1 MGKLPYFWRKA
12 KKIGPSLWSA
22 AAWRRFGYRT
32 RLIEVKAAP
41 GRRTPKLARLREIV
55 LIRAMTK
62 ACVLFLAVLLLV
74 SACSTP
80 TEQQTP
86 NTVKIGAFLS
96 LTGATSAYGISAANA
111 IKLAVDETNR
121 NGGIDGKQ
129 VELEIEDDHSNT
141 QEVQGIVEHLIKEHR
156 VHALIAE
163 PVSTRAM
170 LGAIIAQLNYTVM
183 ISSASVKPEL
193 TMQGDYIFRAC
204 FISSTEGEAI
214 AKFAVDRLKAK
225 KVAIIL
231 DEKNDYAVV
240 LAGFFAESFK
250 INFGGKVVSEQKYD
264 ANATDLS
271 GQLEAIKRSAP
282 DVVFA
287 PGFYT
292 TAPLVAHEVKKSGIK
307 ATLIGSDGWDSPNLM
322 SGGSEPFEGV
332 YFANHFWAGSDDP
345 LVKKFV
351 ADYRAKYGVDPDA
364 GAATA
369 YDAARMLIDAFK
381 RAKSTVSPAVRNAL
395 AQTKDFPGVT
405 GKITLD
411 AERNAQVPVYML
423 RIEKDGKFTLQ

>member
-1 MGKLPYFWRKA
+1 MIKLCA
-12 KKIGPSLWSA
+12 
-22 AAWRRFGYRT
+22 
-32 RLIEVKAAP
+32 
-41 GRRTPKLARLREIV
+41 
-55 LIRAMTK
+55 
-62 ACVLFLAVLLLV
+62 LLLSSLLAV

-80 TEQQTP
+80 MEQRIP
-86 NTVKIGAFLS
+86 NTVKVGAFLS

-111 IKLAVDETNR
+111 IKLATEETNS
-121 NGGIDGKQ
+121 NGAIDGKQ
-129 VELEIEDDHSNT
+129 IELEIEDDQSNT
-141 QEVQGIVEHLIKEHR
+141 QEVPGIVEHLIKEHK

-170 LGAIIAQLNYTVM
+170 MAAPIAQQNQTVM

-193 TMQGDYIFRAC
+193 TQQGDYIFRAC

-214 AKFAVDRLKAK
+214 AKFAFDRLKAK

-231 DEKNDYAVV
+231 DDKNDYAVV
-240 LAGFFAESFK
+240 LAGFFADSFK
-250 INFGGKVVSEQKYD
+250 KLGGEIVSQQKYE

-271 GQLEAIKRSAP
+271 SQIDAIKTAAP

-292 TAPLVAHEVKKSGIK
+292 TAPLVAREVKKAGIK
-307 ATLIGSDGWDSPNLM
+307 ATLIGSDGWDSPKLM
-322 SGGSEPFEGV
+322 DGGSEPFEGV
-332 YFANHFWAGSDDP
+332 YFANHFWAGSDDA

-351 ADYRAKYGVDPDA
+351 ADYRAKYGIDPDA

-369 YDAARMLIDAFK
+369 YDAARMLFDAFR
-381 RAKSTVSPAVRNAL
+381 RAKSTDSAAVRNAL

-411 AERNAQVPVYML
+411 ANRNAQVPVYML
-423 RIEKDGKFTLQ
+423 RIEKGGKFTLQQ

>member
-1 MGKLPYFWRKA
+1 
-12 KKIGPSLWSA
+12 
-22 AAWRRFGYRT
+22 
-32 RLIEVKAAP
+32 
-41 GRRTPKLARLREIV
+41 
-55 LIRAMTK
+55 MTK
-62 ACVLFLAVLLLV
+62 LSAIFLTLLVLV
-74 SACSTP
+74 SACSVLK
-80 TEQQTP
+80 EQQTP

-96 LTGATSAYGISAANA
+96 LTGATSAYGISADNA
-111 IKLAVDETNR
+111 IKLVTEETNR

-129 VELEIEDDHSNT
+129 IELEIEDDKSNT
-141 QEVQGIVEHLIKEHR
+141 PDVPGIVEHLIKEHK
-156 VHALIAE
+156 VHAVIAE

-170 LGAIIAQLNYTVM
+170 MAAPIAQQNKTVM

-193 TMQGDYIFRAC
+193 TQQGDYIFRAC

-214 AKFAVDRLKAK
+214 AKFAIDRLKAK

-231 DEKNDYAVV
+231 DDKNDYAVV
-240 LAGFFAESFK
+240 LAGFFADSFK
-250 INFGGKVVSEQKYD
+250 KLGGEIVSQQKYE

-271 GQLEAIKRSAP
+271 SQMGAIKTAAP

-292 TAPLVAHEVKKSGIK
+292 TAPLVARELKKSDIK
-307 ATLIGSDGWDSPNLM
+307 ATLIGSDGWDSPKLM
-322 SGGSEPFEGV
+322 DGGSEPFEGV

-351 ADYRAKYGVDPDA
+351 ADYHAKYGVDPDA

-369 YDAARMLIDAFK
+369 YDAARMLFDAFK
-381 RAKSTVSPAVRNAL
+381 RAKSTDSAAVRNAL

-411 AERNAQVPVYML
+411 ANRNAQVPVYML
-423 RIEKDGKFTLQ
+423 RIEKGGKFTLQQ

>member
-1 MGKLPYFWRKA
+1 
-12 KKIGPSLWSA
+12 
-22 AAWRRFGYRT
+22 
-32 RLIEVKAAP
+32 
-41 GRRTPKLARLREIV
+41 
-55 LIRAMTK
+55 
-62 ACVLFLAVLLLV
+62 V
-74 SACSTP
+74 SAC
-80 TEQQTP
+80 QQSTP

-111 IKLAVDETNR
+111 INLATEETNR

-141 QEVQGIVEHLIKEHR
+141 QEVQGIVDHLIREHR

-170 LGAIIAQLNYTVM
+170 VGAIVAQLNRTVM

-214 AKFAVDRLKAK
+214 AKFAADRLKAK

-250 INFGGKVVSEQKYD
+250 KLGGEIVSQQKYE

-271 GQLEAIKRSAP
+271 SQMEAIKTAGP

-292 TAPLVAHEVKKSGIK
+292 TAPLVAREVKKSGIK

-332 YFANHFWAGSDDP
+332 YFANHFWVGNEDP

-369 YDAARMLIDAFK
+369 YDATRMLIDAFR
-381 RAKSTVSPAVRNAL
+381 RAKSTDSAAVRNAL

-411 AERNAQVPVYML
+411 ANRNAQVPVYML
-423 RIEKDGKFTLQ
+423 RIEKGGKFTLQQ

>member
-1 MGKLPYFWRKA
+1 
-12 KKIGPSLWSA
+12 
-22 AAWRRFGYRT
+22 
-32 RLIEVKAAP
+32 
-41 GRRTPKLARLREIV
+41 
-55 LIRAMTK
+55 MTK
-62 ACVLFLAVLLLV
+62 ACCVFLTLLVLV
-74 SACSTP
+74 SACSVP
-80 TEQQTP
+80 KEQQTT

-111 IKLAVDETNR
+111 IKLATEEANL

-129 VELEIEDDHSNT
+129 VELEIEDDKSNT
-141 QEVQGIVEHLIKEHR
+141 QDVPGIVEHLIKEHK

-170 LGAIIAQLNYTVM
+170 MAAPVAQQNKTVM

-193 TMQGDYIFRAC
+193 TQQGDYIFRAC

-214 AKFAVDRLKAK
+214 AKFVVDRLKAT

-231 DEKNDYAVV
+231 DDKNDYAVV

-250 INFGGKVVSEQKYD
+250 KLGGEVVSQQKYE
-264 ANATDLS
+264 ANASDLS
-271 GQLEAIKRSAP
+271 SQMDAIKTAAP
-282 DVVFA
+282 EVVFA

-292 TAPLVAHEVKKSGIK
+292 TASLVAREIKKSSIK
-307 ATLIGSDGWDSPNLM
+307 ATLIGSDGWDSPKLM
-322 SGGSEPFEGV
+322 DGGSEPFDGV
-332 YFANHFWAGSDDP
+332 YFANHFWAGSDES

-351 ADYRAKYGVDPDA
+351 ADYRAKYGVEPDA

-369 YDAARMLIDAFK
+369 YDAARMLFDAFK
-381 RAKSTVSPAVRNAL
+381 RAKSTDSAAVRTAL

-411 AERNAQVPVYML
+411 ANRNAQVPVYML
-423 RIEKDGKFTLQ
+423 RIEKGGKFTLQQ

>member
-1 MGKLPYFWRKA
+1 M
-12 KKIGPSLWSA
+12 I
-22 AAWRRFGYRT
+22 
-32 RLIEVKAAP
+32 RLCALFVA
-41 GRRTPKLARLREIV
+41 LVIV
-55 LIRAMTK
+55 L
-62 ACVLFLAVLLLV
+62 

-80 TEQQTP
+80 TDQRTS
-86 NTVKIGAFLS
+86 NTIKVGAFLS
-96 LTGATSAYGISAANA
+96 LTGATSAYGVSAANA
-111 IKLAVDETNR
+111 INLATEETNR
-121 NGGIDGKQ
+121 SGGIDGKQ
-129 VELEIEDDHSNT
+129 VELEIEDDKSNT
-141 QEVQGIVEHLIKEHR
+141 ADVPGIVEHLVKEHK

-170 LGAIIAQLNYTVM
+170 MAAPIAQQNKIVM

-214 AKFAVDRLKAK
+214 AKYAADRLKAK

-231 DEKNDYAVV
+231 DDKNDYAVV
-240 LAGFFAESFK
+240 LAGFFADSFK
-250 INFGGKVVSEQKYD
+250 KLGGEIVSQQKYE
-264 ANATDLS
+264 ANATDLNT
-271 GQLEAIKRSAP
+271 QMDAIKAAAP

-292 TAPLVAHEVKKSGIK
+292 TAPLVAREMKRAGIK
-307 ATLIGSDGWDSPNLM
+307 ATLIGSDGWDSPKLM
-322 SGGSEPFEGV
+322 DGGSEPFEGV

-345 LVKKFV
+345 IAKKFV
-351 ADYRAKYGVDPDA
+351 ADYHAKYGVDPDA

-369 YDAARMLIDAFK
+369 YDAARMLFDAFK
-381 RAKSTVSPAVRNAL
+381 RAKSTDSSAVRDAL

-411 AERNAQVPVYML
+411 ANRNAQVPVYML
-423 RIEKDGKFTLQ
+423 RIEKGGKFTLQL